1 MEFTTQVALP
11 VSVDRAMELRTD
23 ESLLRKAAER
33 VNADLIS
40 ISVVP
45 VEGGAFTIEQ
55 VRRVSSELLPGAM
68 RGLFLLRL
76 TLLSWKRGRKSTPM
90 MTLGLGH
97 LRFGLA
103 VFRW

>member
-45 VEGGAFTIEQ
+45 VEVGHSLLNKYAGCP
-55 VRRVSSELLPGAM
+55 VSCCLE
-68 RGLFLLRL
+68 RC
-76 TLLSWKRGRKSTPM
+76 
-90 MTLGLGH
+90 
-97 LRFGLA
+97 A
-103 VFRW
+103 VCSCSG